1 MAKKPVS
8 LTIDESNL
16 VWLQGLA
23 ARSGARSVSE
33 TVDRL
38 ITAAREGG
46 ASARAYARSVVGTID
61 ISIADPVL
69 EGADNALRTEF
80 ERSLTR
86 PFVVKERRTAFR
98 SKRATRRG

>member
-1 MAKKPVS
+1 MPKKPVS

-46 ASARAYARSVVGTID
+46 AATSASARSVVGTID
-61 ISIADPVL
+61 INVADPLL
-69 EGADNALRTEF
+69 EGADKALGAAF
-80 ERSLTR
+80 ERSLNR

-98 SKRATRRG
+98 SKRAVRRG